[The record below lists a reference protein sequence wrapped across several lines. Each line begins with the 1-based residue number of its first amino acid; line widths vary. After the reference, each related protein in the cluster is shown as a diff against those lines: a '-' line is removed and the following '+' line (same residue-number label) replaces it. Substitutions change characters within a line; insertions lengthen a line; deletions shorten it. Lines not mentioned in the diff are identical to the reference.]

1 MNRREFTKRLALTGT
16 VLAMPGVLRAAETSL
31 RFAHYGSASDSV
43 SAAAG
48 KFAELVAE
56 KTGGALAIEVY
67 GNGALGNSPT
77 MLEGTRLGT
86 IDMVTTGNPYFTA
99 SMPVLNLL
107 DLPFLFQSDAH
118 AFKVLDGAVG
128 ETLMGSMGDAGL
140 QGIAFWELGFR
151 NLTNSARPVKE
162 PADLKGLKI
171 RTTPNP
177 AHVLAFETLGAA
189 PTPMPFAEVYSALQ
203 TGTIDGQENP
213 VNHIY
218 ANKLHEVQKYMSL
231 TRHAYTTSPLV
242 VNARRW
248 SGLSP
253 EFQAAM
259 KEAAREAASFQRE
272 LNDEEDK
279 VALEAMAAAGMEI
292 EENPNSD
299 AFREAVAETTRKAY
313 VAQFGSD
320 LIDQVDAAAA

>member
-1 MNRREFTKRLALTGT
+1 MNRRELTKGLALAGAM
-16 VLAMPGVLRAAETSL
+16 LAAPGMLWANETTL

-43 SAAAG
+43 SAAAT

-56 KTGGALAIEVY
+56 KTDGALKIEVY
-67 GNGALGNSPT
+67 GNGELGNSPT

-99 SMPVLNLL
+99 SMPALNLL

-118 AFKVLDGAVG
+118 AFAVLDGAVG
-128 ETLMGSMGDAGL
+128 EALMGSMGDAGL

-151 NLTNSARPVKE
+151 NLTNNVRPVKE
-162 PADLKGLKI
+162 PADLEGLKI

-213 VNHIY
+213 VNHIH
-218 ANKLHEVQKYMSL
+218 ANKLDEVQKYMSL

-248 SGLSP
+248 SALSP

-259 KEAAREAASFQRE
+259 KEAALEAASFQRE
-272 LNDEEDK
+272 LNDEEDE
-279 VALEAMAAAGMEI
+279 VALEAMRSAGIEI
-292 EENPNSD
+292 EESPNVD
-299 AFREAVAETTRKAY
+299 AFRAAVAEITRKAY
-313 VAQFGSD
+313 VDQFGSD
-320 LIDQVDAAAA
+320 LIDQVDAAAN